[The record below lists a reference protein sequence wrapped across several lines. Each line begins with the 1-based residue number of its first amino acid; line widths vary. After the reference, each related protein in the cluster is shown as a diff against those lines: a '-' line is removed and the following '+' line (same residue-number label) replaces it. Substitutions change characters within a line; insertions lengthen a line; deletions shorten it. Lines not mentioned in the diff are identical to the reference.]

1 MDLSAGV
8 STGFRISSFHTQQ
21 KHWSLYSSFFT
32 CSGSSVN
39 MFYSVCVFFSREIIP
54 SDHYANKRT
63 TASSIHPHTW
73 KYPKIAVFAALRNPA
88 PSTVMA
94 HRARVKLH
102 LWHTAQHSGEE
113 NQDWNRDKNMGLWH
127 SQDEDWRGL
136 VWGPQGLVDK
146 LDGGR
151 GVERKQKGWSP
162 EEKDA
167 ERSKGKKKKRFVI

>member
-73 KYPKIAVFAALRNPA
+73 KYPKIAVFVALRNPA

-113 NQDWNRDKNMGLWH
+113 NQDWTCDKNMGLWH

-146 LDGGR
+146 LDGAEVLKESKRVEAQKRKMLR
-151 GVERKQKGWSP
+151 GVRGKRK
-162 EEKDA
+162 KDL
-167 ERSKGKKKKRFVI
+167 